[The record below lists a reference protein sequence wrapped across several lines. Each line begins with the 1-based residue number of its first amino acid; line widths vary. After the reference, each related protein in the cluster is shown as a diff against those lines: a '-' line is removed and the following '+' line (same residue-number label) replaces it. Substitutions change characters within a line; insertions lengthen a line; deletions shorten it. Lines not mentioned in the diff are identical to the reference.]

1 MRSSAIALVLV
12 LLFISI
18 AYPGGENPGA
28 VFLMIW
34 PGARP
39 TALGGAFTALA
50 DDATCTY
57 YNVGGLGFLNSTE
70 VTLQHAS
77 WLPGLAPE
85 GVDMYYEFLGATR
98 SLKQKGTVGLNIIYL
113 TTGKTDV
120 INERGEYLG
129 EYTTFDIAATTGYG
143 FKVIPKLSAGVSFK
157 FIYSFLVPD
166 WVFKAMPE
174 LGIDAGGTGTTWA
187 LDFGLLFKPF
197 NVLSLGA
204 ALQNIGPNIA
214 YTTSGASDPLPR
226 MLRLGIRYQPIN
238 TNLFRLSIIPEIC
251 KVLVGMFYDPLDTL
265 TFSQE
270 FSYELK
276 EAWKSFGIELTYYDL
291 ITARLGYFE
300 DLTGARGGVKVEYD
314 NGQDEHISL
323 PQFLFTKHGGKF
335 NKIGLTFGAGIQFKK
350 FAFDISMDHLIYD
363 FSTSNYKLSFSYRF

>member
-39 TALGGAFTALA
+39 TALGGAFTSVA
-50 DDATCTY
+50 DDATTTY
-57 YNVGGLGFLNSTE
+57 YNPGGLGFMNSLD
-70 VTLQHAS
+70 VTLQHAN

-98 SLKQKGTVGLNIIYL
+98 SLKEKGTVGLNIIYL
-113 TTGKTDV
+113 TTGKTEV
-120 INERGEYLG
+120 INERGENLG
-129 EYTTFDIAATTGYG
+129 EYTTFDIAATAGYG
-143 FKVIPKLSAGVSFK
+143 FKVLPKLSTGVSFK

-187 LDFGLLFKPF
+187 LDFGLLYKPF

-204 ALQNIGPNIA
+204 ALQNLGPNIA

-226 MLRLGIRYQPIN
+226 MLRFGLRYDPIN
-238 TNLFRLSIIPEIC
+238 NNLFRLSIIPEIT
-251 KVLVGMFYDPLDTL
+251 KVLVGMFYDPQDTL

-270 FSYELK
+270 FSYEFK

-300 DLTGARGGVKVEYD
+300 DLTGARGGVRVIKDDREQYL
-314 NGQDEHISL
+314 SL
-323 PQFLFTKHGGKF
+323 TEFLFTKHGGKF
-335 NKIGLTFGAGIQFKK
+335 DKIGLTFGGGIKFKK

-363 FSTSNYKLSFSYRF
+363 FQTSNYKLSFSYRF

>member
-1 MRSSAIALVLV
+1 MRSSTIALVLV

-39 TALGGAFTALA
+39 TALGGAFTSVA
-50 DDATCTY
+50 DDATTTY
-57 YNVGGLGFLNSTE
+57 YNPGGLGFMNSLD
-70 VTLQHAS
+70 VTLQHAN

-98 SLKQKGTVGLNIIYL
+98 SLKEKGTVGLNIIYL
-113 TTGKTDV
+113 TTGKTEV
-120 INERGEYLG
+120 INERGENLG
-129 EYTTFDIAATTGYG
+129 EYTTFDIAATAGYG
-143 FKVIPKLSAGVSFK
+143 FKVLPKLSTGVSFK

-187 LDFGLLFKPF
+187 LDFGLLYKPF

-204 ALQNIGPNIA
+204 ALQNLGPNIA

-226 MLRLGIRYQPIN
+226 MLRFGLRYDPIN
-238 TNLFRLSIIPEIC
+238 NNLFRLSIIPEIT
-251 KVLVGMFYDPLDTL
+251 KVLVGMFYDPQDTL

-270 FSYELK
+270 FSYEFK

-300 DLTGARGGVKVEYD
+300 DLTGARGGVRVIKDDREQYL
-314 NGQDEHISL
+314 SL
-323 PQFLFTKHGGKF
+323 YEFLFTKHGGKF
-335 NKIGLTFGAGIQFKK
+335 DKIGLTFGGGIKFKK

-363 FSTSNYKLSFSYRF
+363 FQTSNYKLSFSYRF

>member
-1 MRSSAIALVLV
+1 MRSSTIALVLV

-39 TALGGAFTALA
+39 TALGGAFTSVA
-50 DDATCTY
+50 DDATTTY
-57 YNVGGLGFLNSTE
+57 YNPGGLGFMNSLD
-70 VTLQHAS
+70 VTLQHAN

-98 SLKQKGTVGLNIIYL
+98 TLKEKGTVGLNVIYL
-113 TTGKTDV
+113 TTGKTEV
-120 INERGEYLG
+120 INERGENLG
-129 EYTTFDIAATTGYG
+129 EYTTFDIAATAGYG
-143 FKVIPKLSAGVSFK
+143 FKVLPKLSTGVSFK

-187 LDFGLLFKPF
+187 LDFGLLYKPF

-204 ALQNIGPNIA
+204 ALQNLGPNIA

-226 MLRLGIRYQPIN
+226 MLRFGLRYDPIN
-238 TNLFRLSIIPEIC
+238 NNLFRLSIIPEIT
-251 KVLVGMFYDPLDTL
+251 KVLVGMFYDPQDTL

-270 FSYELK
+270 FSYEFK

-300 DLTGARGGVKVEYD
+300 DLTGARGGVRVIKDDREQYL
-314 NGQDEHISL
+314 SL
-323 PQFLFTKHGGKF
+323 YEFLFTKHGGKF
-335 NKIGLTFGAGIQFKK
+335 DKIGLTFGGGIKFKK

-363 FSTSNYKLSFSYRF
+363 FQTSNYKLSFSYRF

>member
-39 TALGGAFTALA
+39 TALGGAFTSVA
-50 DDATCTY
+50 DDATTTY
-57 YNVGGLGFLNSTE
+57 YNPGGLGFMNSLD
-70 VTLQHAS
+70 VTLQHAN

-98 SLKQKGTVGLNIIYL
+98 SLKEKGTVGLNIIYL
-113 TTGKTDV
+113 TTGKTEV
-120 INERGEYLG
+120 INERGENLG
-129 EYTTFDIAATTGYG
+129 EYTTFDIAATAGYG
-143 FKVIPKLSAGVSFK
+143 FKVLPKLSTGVSFK

-187 LDFGLLFKPF
+187 LDFGLLYKPF

-204 ALQNIGPNIA
+204 ALQNLGPNIA

-226 MLRLGIRYQPIN
+226 MLRFGLRYDPIN
-238 TNLFRLSIIPEIC
+238 NNLFRLSIIPEIT
-251 KVLVGMFYDPLDTL
+251 KVLVGMFYDPQDTL

-270 FSYELK
+270 FSYEFK

-300 DLTGARGGVKVEYD
+300 DLTGARGGVRVIKDDREQYL
-314 NGQDEHISL
+314 SL
-323 PQFLFTKHGGKF
+323 YEFLFTKHGGKF
-335 NKIGLTFGAGIQFKK
+335 DKIGLTFGGGIKFKK

-363 FSTSNYKLSFSYRF
+363 FQTSNYKLSFSYRF

>member
-1 MRSSAIALVLV
+1 MRSSTIALVLV

-39 TALGGAFTALA
+39 TALGGAFTSVA
-50 DDATCTY
+50 DDATTTY
-57 YNVGGLGFLNSTE
+57 YNPGGLGFMNSLD
-70 VTLQHAS
+70 VTLQHAN

-85 GVDMYYEFLGATR
+85 GVDMYYEFLGAAR
-98 SLKQKGTVGLNIIYL
+98 SLKEKGTVGLNIIYL
-113 TTGKTDV
+113 TTGKTEV
-120 INERGEYLG
+120 INERGENLG
-129 EYTTFDIAATTGYG
+129 EYTTFDIAATAGYG
-143 FKVIPKLSAGVSFK
+143 FKVLPKLSTGVSFK

-187 LDFGLLFKPF
+187 LDFGLLYKPF

-226 MLRLGIRYQPIN
+226 MLRLGLRYDPIN
-238 TNLFRLSIIPEIC
+238 NNLFRLSIIPEIT
-251 KVLVGMFYDPLDTL
+251 KVLVGMFYDPQDTL

-270 FSYELK
+270 FSYEFK

-300 DLTGARGGVKVEYD
+300 DLTGARGGVRVIKDDREQYL
-314 NGQDEHISL
+314 SL
-323 PQFLFTKHGGKF
+323 TEFLFTKHGGKF
-335 NKIGLTFGAGIQFKK
+335 DKIGLTFGGGIKFKK

-363 FSTSNYKLSFSYRF
+363 FQTSNYKLSFSNL

>member
-39 TALGGAFTALA
+39 TALGGAFTSVA
-50 DDATCTY
+50 DDATTTY
-57 YNVGGLGFLNSTE
+57 YNPGGLGFMNSLD
-70 VTLQHAS
+70 VTLQHAN

-98 SLKQKGTVGLNIIYL
+98 TLKEKGTVGLNVIYL
-113 TTGKTDV
+113 TTGKTEV
-120 INERGEYLG
+120 INERGENLG
-129 EYTTFDIAATTGYG
+129 EYTTFDIAATAGYG
-143 FKVIPKLSAGVSFK
+143 FKVLPKLSTGVSFK

-187 LDFGLLFKPF
+187 LDFGLLYKPF

-204 ALQNIGPNIA
+204 ALQNLGPNIA

-226 MLRLGIRYQPIN
+226 MLRFGLRYDPIN
-238 TNLFRLSIIPEIC
+238 NNLFRLSIIPEIT
-251 KVLVGMFYDPLDTL
+251 KVLVGMFYDPQDTL

-270 FSYELK
+270 FSYEFK

-300 DLTGARGGVKVEYD
+300 DLTGARGGVRVIKDDREQYL
-314 NGQDEHISL
+314 SL
-323 PQFLFTKHGGKF
+323 YEFLFTKHGGKF
-335 NKIGLTFGAGIQFKK
+335 DKIGLTFGGGIKFKK

-363 FSTSNYKLSFSYRF
+363 FQTSNYKLSFSYRF